1 MADEDELDLDVAT
14 PKKSGGLSKMLIIG
28 VVVVVLLGGTVGLTV
43 MLVGGDKTSH
53 VDEESDEEDADEE
66 DDEEEEAHKKKKKK
80 KRKKKKKKKHKK
92 KGKGKHK
99 KAKRKTPF
107 YLELPKAIVVNLDGS
122 SGVRFLQISVA
133 LMVYDEANVE
143 LLKKHMPVIRH
154 NLVLLFS
161 SQNFTDLQTV
171 AGKKKLQA
179 DALKTIRD
187 ELEKLIGD
195 PIVEAVYLP
204 SIVGQ

>member
-1 MADEDELDLDVAT
+1 MMADEDDLDLDVAT
-14 PKKSGGLSKMLIIG
+14 PKKSGGMSKMLIIG
-28 VVVVVLLGGTVGLTV
+28 VLAVVLMGATVGLTV
-43 MLVGGDKTSH
+43 MLVGGDKKAH
-53 VDEESDEEDADEE
+53 VEEETGEDEEDEE
-66 DDEEEEAHKKKKKK
+66 DEHEEKAHKKKKKKKKK
-80 KRKKKKKKKHKK
+80 KRKKKK
-92 KGKGKHK
+92 GKHK
-99 KAKRKTPF
+99 KSKLKTPY

-133 LMVYDEANVE
+133 LMVYDEAHVE
-143 LLKKHMPVIRH
+143 LLKKHLPVIRH
-154 NLVLLFS
+154 SLVLLFS
-161 SQNFTDLQTV
+161 SQNFSELQSV

-179 DALKTIRD
+179 DALKTIRE